1 MTVILWLFAQ
11 ATFST
16 ITLPE
21 GHGDVDPG
29 AALVYTELE
38 AKPRQDIDDGYER
51 VGVILADQDT
61 FVGSPYQC
69 WRART
74 WQAEYAIGQVQLV
87 PSEWIPDIEAGDQS
101 LCDNRG
107 CRQ

>member
-1 MTVILWLFAQ
+1 MLGILLVAQ

-21 GHGDVDPG
+21 GHGETDPG
-29 AALVYTELE
+29 AGLVYTELE
-38 AKPRQDIDDGYER
+38 AKPRQGDDAGYER
-51 VGVILADQDT
+51 VGVILADEDIY
-61 FVGSPYQC
+61 VGSPYQC

-74 WQAEYAIGQVQLV
+74 WQAEYAAGQVVLV
-87 PSEWIPDIEAGDQS
+87 PGEWLPDIEAGDPS